1 MYRQSLYYIMETR
14 KEWYEV
20 FRINEDES
28 TETIADFDTY
38 DEARDFVW
46 SYQETCFIDKWE
58 MGKDNTP
65 QIIYNQ

>member
-1 MYRQSLYYIMETR
+1 MKYR

-20 FRINEDES
+20 FRIKDDES
-28 TETIADFDTY
+28 TETIADFNTY

-46 SYQETCFIDKWE
+46 SNQETCFIDKWK
-58 MGKDNTP
+58 MGEDNTP